1 MCLLPVAG
9 FSIVLAAC
17 GGSGSSHEPAG
28 GRQATKAMLPQM
40 VVPDASLARLAGEL
54 PRKYAFFATAE
65 DATASTTDPNDTAA
79 DMRRLGRIA
88 GYVRGR
94 NATGA
99 FTPRAPKGL
108 LAMGTSVLLWR
119 DSRAAA
125 ASIDRAIAEGK
136 RFRGKAVEGGVLMA
150 VDVSD
155 EPSLGPGAV
164 LLRGHMRPTGGTDR
178 FNTAVLFRV
187 GSLRGNA
194 VVVRSDGQSADRTAL
209 RLAEQLRRRM
219 VAALRRQ

>member
-1 MCLLPVAG
+1 
-9 FSIVLAAC
+9 
-17 GGSGSSHEPAG
+17 
-28 GRQATKAMLPQM
+28 MLPHM

-54 PRKYAFFATAE
+54 RRKYAFFATAE
-65 DATASTTDPNDTAA
+65 DAAVSTADPNDTGV

-108 LAMGTSVLLWR
+108 LAVGTSVILWR
-119 DSRAAA
+119 DSQAAG
-125 ASIDRAIAEGK
+125 ASIERDIAES
-136 RFRGKAVEGGVLMA
+136 RRLRGKAVEGGVL
-150 VDVSD
+150 VDADVTQQ
-155 EPSLGPGAV
+155 PSLGPGAA
-164 LLRGHMRPTGGTDR
+164 LQRTHARPTGGTDR
-178 FNTAVLFRV
+178 FSTAVLFRV

-209 RLAEQLRRRM
+209 RLAEQLRLRM

>member
-9 FSIVLAAC
+9 LSIVLAAC

-28 GRQATKAMLPQM
+28 GRQASKAILPQM
-40 VVPDASLARLAGEL
+40 VIPDASLTRLGGEL
-54 PRKYAFFATAE
+54 RRKYAFFATAE
-65 DATASTTDPNDTAA
+65 DAAVSTADPNDTAA

-94 NATGA
+94 NAMGA
-99 FTPRAPKGL
+99 FTPRAPRGL
-108 LAMGTSVLLWR
+108 LAVGTSVILWR

-125 ASIDRAIAEGK
+125 ASIERDIAEGR
-136 RFRGKAVEGGVLMA
+136 RFRGKAVEGGVL
-150 VDVSD
+150 VDVD
-155 EPSLGPGAV
+155 VTREPSLGPAAA
-164 LLRGHMRPTGGTDR
+164 LQRTHARPTGGTDR
-178 FNTAVLFRV
+178 FNTALLFRV

-194 VVVRSDGQSADRTAL
+194 VVVRSDAQSADRTAL